1 MPAVLPT
8 HAEIEALV
16 DRALSEDLSAGD
28 LTTNAVIPPDLHG
41 KAVIMSKATGV
52 VAGLPVALLVFN
64 RLDPGVQTRSLMR
77 DGDRVEPE
85 SFVAEV
91 EGPVASILKA
101 ERTALNFLQRLS
113 GIATEASLYAVAVE
127 GHPARVLDTRKTTP
141 GLRALEKYSVA
152 VGGGR
157 NHRYNLGDGIL
168 IKDNHLEAARRMG
181 YGIAHAV
188 ESARASGPHTV
199 KVEIE
204 VEDLQQV
211 KEALDA
217 GADILLLDN
226 MGLDDMR
233 SAVEM
238 ARGRAV
244 TEASGG
250 ITLDNVRDVAATG
263 VDFISVGA
271 LTHSPRALDMSLELV
286 G

>member
-1 MPAVLPT
+1 M
-8 HAEIEALV
+8 

-28 LTTNAVIPPDLHG
+28 LTTDAIVPPDLPG
-41 KAVIMSKATGV
+41 KAIIMAKASGV
-52 VAGLPVALLVFN
+52 VAGLPVACRVFE
-64 RLDPGVQTRSLMR
+64 RLDPAVNARSLMN
-77 DGDRVEPE
+77 DGDRVRLED
-85 SFVAEV
+85 FVAEM

-113 GIATEASLYAVAVE
+113 GIATEASLYAAAVE
-127 GHPARVLDTRKTTP
+127 GYPARILDTRKTTP
-141 GLRALEKYSVA
+141 GLRALEKYAVA
-152 VGGGR
+152 AGGGR

-181 YGIAHAV
+181 HGIAHAV
-188 ESARASGPHTV
+188 ESARASAPHTV
-199 KVEIE
+199 KVEVE
-204 VEDLQQV
+204 VDDLRQV
-211 KEALDA
+211 REALEA

-226 MGLDDMR
+226 MGLEEMR

-238 ARGRAV
+238 ARGRAL

-250 ITLDNVRDVAATG
+250 ITLDNVRDVAGTG

>member
-8 HAEIEALV
+8 HAGLEALV

-28 LTTNAVIPPDLHG
+28 LTTDAVIPTDLHG

-52 VAGLPVALLVFN
+52 VAGLPVALLVFS
-64 RLDPGVQTRSLMR
+64 RLDPGVQTRSLMS
-77 DGDRVEPE
+77 DGDRVGLED
-85 SFVAEV
+85 FVAEM

-113 GIATEASLYAVAVE
+113 GIATEAGLYAAAVA
-127 GHPARVLDTRKTTP
+127 GHPARILDTRKTTP
-141 GLRALEKYSVA
+141 GLRALEKYAVA

-168 IKDNHLEAARRMG
+168 IKDNHLEAVRRMG

-188 ESARASGPHTV
+188 ESARASAPHTV

-211 KEALDA
+211 REALDA

-233 SAVEM
+233 AAVDM

-271 LTHSPRALDMSLELV
+271 LTHSPHALDMSLELV